1 MCRGGVAAAV
11 KNRGASP
18 QPQTRGQGAR
28 RCGWDVEDGLS
39 ITWRAAAAGLEAA
52 MALCAALNLAYFL
65 HRAVSV
71 EPLSRR
77 AAAFVLAL
85 ISFGAMVESGF
96 VLIALG
102 VSTGDSVFASAAWVL
117 VRLATFAGTACI
129 SALVL
134 RAMGDG
140 K

>member
-1 MCRGGVAAAV
+1 M
-11 KNRGASP
+11 
-18 QPQTRGQGAR
+18 
-28 RCGWDVEDGLS
+28 EDGLS
-39 ITWRAAAAGLEAA
+39 ITWRAAVAGMEAG

-96 VLIALG
+96 VILALG
-102 VSTGDSVFASAAWVL
+102 DSAGDSVFGSAGWLPRAAGDLRRDGVYFGACPEGDFRA
-117 VRLATFAGTACI
+117 VRGGMA
-129 SALVL
+129 
-134 RAMGDG
+134 
-140 K
+140 

>member
-1 MCRGGVAAAV
+1 M
-11 KNRGASP
+11 
-18 QPQTRGQGAR
+18 
-28 RCGWDVEDGLS
+28 EDGLS
-39 ITWRAAAAGLEAA
+39 ITWRAAVAGMEAG

-96 VLIALG
+96 VILALG
-102 VSTGDSVFASAAWVL
+102 DSAGDSVFGSAGWLL
-117 VRLATFAGTACI
+117 VRLGTFAGTACI

-134 RAMGDG
+134 RAISER
-140 K
+140 

>member
-1 MCRGGVAAAV
+1 
-11 KNRGASP
+11 
-18 QPQTRGQGAR
+18 
-28 RCGWDVEDGLS
+28 LS
-39 ITWRAAAAGLEAA
+39 IAWRAAAGGLEAA

-71 EPLSRR
+71 ESLVRR

-85 ISFGAMVESGF
+85 ISFGTMVESVF
-96 VLIALG
+96 VLLTPGA
-102 VSTGDSVFASAAWVL
+102 SGDLVFASAGWVL

-134 RAMGDG
+134 RAMEGG
-140 K
+140 R

>member
-1 MCRGGVAAAV
+1 
-11 KNRGASP
+11 
-18 QPQTRGQGAR
+18 
-28 RCGWDVEDGLS
+28 VEDGLS
-39 ITWRAAAAGLEAA
+39 ITWRAAVAGMEAA
-52 MALCAALNLAYFL
+52 MVLCAALNLGYFL

-96 VLIALG
+96 VILALG
-102 VSTGDSVFASAAWVL
+102 DSAGGSVFGSAAWLL

>member
-1 MCRGGVAAAV
+1 M
-11 KNRGASP
+11 
-18 QPQTRGQGAR
+18 
-28 RCGWDVEDGLS
+28 EDGLS
-39 ITWRAAAAGLEAA
+39 ITWRAAVAGMEAG

-77 AAAFVLAL
+77 AAAFVLTL

-96 VLIALG
+96 VILALG
-102 VSTGDSVFASAAWVL
+102 DPAGDSVFGSAGWLL
-117 VRLATFAGTACI
+117 VRLGTFAGTACI

-134 RAMGDG
+134 RAISER
-140 K
+140 

>member
-1 MCRGGVAAAV
+1 
-11 KNRGASP
+11 
-18 QPQTRGQGAR
+18 
-28 RCGWDVEDGLS
+28 VEDGLS

-52 MALCAALNLAYFL
+52 MALCAALNFAYFL

-85 ISFGAMVESGF
+85 ISLGIVLESGF
-96 VLIALG
+96 VLVTLG
-102 VSTGDSVFASAAWVL
+102 VSIGDSVFASPAWVL
-117 VRLATFAGTACI
+117 VRLATFVGTAFI

-134 RAMGDG
+134 RAMQDG

>member
-1 MCRGGVAAAV
+1 M
-11 KNRGASP
+11 
-18 QPQTRGQGAR
+18 
-28 RCGWDVEDGLS
+28 S

-52 MALCAALNLAYFL
+52 IAVCAALNLAYFL
-65 HRAVSV
+65 HRAISV
-71 EPLSRR
+71 QPLSRKV
-77 AAAFVLAL
+77 AAFVLAL
-85 ISFGAMVESGF
+85 LSFGAAVESAF
-96 VLIALG
+96 VSAALATSADG
-102 VSTGDSVFASAAWVL
+102 AVFGSPAWVL